1 MGAEVYLKSENI
13 GLTLAEFEAACAKAM
28 KEIGLQGERNAKKEA
43 TRLIYDTPIS
53 PSGYRRTGNLR
64 NGITHDST
72 DDTAYI
78 GCNVEYAPYVEL
90 GTSKMKA
97 RPFLKNGVENYQS
110 QYQEII
116 HNNLN
121 KKL

>member
-1 MGAEVYLKSENI
+1 MGVE
-13 GLTLAEFEAACAKAM
+13 LTLKTDNIALATAEFEMAARKAL

-43 TRLIYDTPIS
+43 TELIYNTPIS

-64 NGITHDST
+64 NGITHDSS
-72 DDTAYI
+72 DEAAYI

-97 RPFLKNGVENYQS
+97 RPFLRNGVEKYKD
-110 QYQEII
+110 QYAQIVEK
-116 HNNLN
+116 NM
-121 KKL
+121 KKA